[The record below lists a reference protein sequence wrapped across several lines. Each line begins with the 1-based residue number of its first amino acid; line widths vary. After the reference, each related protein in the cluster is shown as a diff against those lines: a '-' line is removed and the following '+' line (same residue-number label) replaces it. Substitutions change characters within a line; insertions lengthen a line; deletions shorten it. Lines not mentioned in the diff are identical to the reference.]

1 MSLKKLK
8 ETIESAD
15 SFAALFE
22 ESIQNEK
29 KEGTVVE
36 GTVIS
41 IKNGEVFIDVGL
53 KSEGRISLKEFQ
65 TEGQRVELSPGSKVE
80 VYIERAEDR
89 GGNTILSR
97 EKALRE
103 EAWFKFEELQRQ
115 GVNVEG
121 TIIGR
126 VKGGFAVD
134 IGSLIAFLP
143 GSQVDIRP
151 IKDISALINLP
162 QPFRILK
169 MDRDQGNVVVSRRAI
184 LEESR
189 AEARD
194 ALLSNIMEGS
204 ILEGTVKNITD
215 YGAFIDL
222 GSLDGLLHITDI
234 SWDKISHPSEKLNIG
249 QVVKVMVIKYNEE
262 TKRVS
267 LGLKQLEKNPWEG
280 LVEKYKTGMRIKGA
294 ITTVTDY
301 GAFVELEPGVEGL
314 VYQTEISWNARNT
327 HPRKLLKVGDKVEV
341 VVLEMDVSKHKISL
355 SIKQCFENPWQKF
368 AEIHPVGSEV
378 EGVIQNIAD
387 FGMFILMNAGTPD
400 LNVEALIP
408 AVELSWDERPEVELK
423 KYKKG
428 DEVKGIVLSIDV
440 ERERISVSLRQTNKE
455 NAPEVAGKHNK
466 GDVMTCTVVDI
477 SKDGITVETSDGVKT
492 FIKKGDLSKHKSE
505 QRPDR
510 FGIGD
515 KVDAKVLSESK
526 DRKISL
532 SIKALEVDVE
542 KKAIAEY
549 GSKDSGASLGEIL
562 GVALGNAKAKAAEA
576 AAAEATAT
584 KKKAPAKA
592 KAEVKEAE
600 EEAPAKAT
608 KAKAKAKAPA
618 KAKKKAE

>member
-1 MSLKKLK
+1 MSLRKLK
-8 ETIESAD
+8 ETFESFKSAD
-15 SFAALFE
+15 SFAELFE

-36 GTVIS
+36 GTVTS

-65 TEGQRVELSPGSKVE
+65 TEGQRVDLVPGSKVE

-89 GGNTILSR
+89 NGNTILSR

-103 EAWFKFEELQRQ
+103 EAWFKFEDLQRQ
-115 GVNVEG
+115 GANVEG

-249 QVVKVMVIKYNEE
+249 QVVRVMVIKYNEE

-280 LVEKYKTGMRIKGA
+280 LVEKYKTGMKIVGA

-368 AEIHPVGSEV
+368 AEVHPVGSQV

-387 FGMFILMNAGTPD
+387 FGMFILMNAGTSE

-408 AVELSWDERPEVELK
+408 AVELSWDERPEIELK

-440 ERERISVSLRQTNKE
+440 ERERISVSLRQANKE
-455 NAPEVAGKHNK
+455 GATETAGKHGK
-466 GDVMTCTVVDI
+466 GDVVTCNVVDI
-477 SKDGITVETSDGVKT
+477 SKDGITVDTSDGTRT
-492 FIKKGDLSKHKSE
+492 FIKKSDLSKHKSE
-505 QRPDR
+505 QRPER

-532 SIKALEVDVE
+532 SIKALEVEIE

-562 GVALGNAKAKAAEA
+562 GVALGNAKAKAGVVEETAGKKRAAKKTEEKEEA
-576 AAAEATAT
+576 A
-584 KKKAPAKA
+584 P
-592 KAEVKEAE
+592 
-600 EEAPAKAT
+600 
-608 KAKAKAKAPA
+608 KAKAPA
-618 KAKKKAE
+618 KTKKKAAE